1 MFIYSLIG
9 LFIYGFPRIILI
21 KKKQLKIY
29 WLREIILSL
38 FMAYLTCF
46 LKQLCRLHI
55 WGDGLTREL
64 YFWFNFDNINA
75 NINLIPFKSITE
87 YLYTTNSA
95 VDDWGAISSLNL
107 LANLMLFLPLGIF
120 APLLWIK
127 LRSFKSILLLG
138 IGFVTTIEFIQYFIG
153 RSSDIDD
160 IILNSLS
167 ILIGFSIF
175 RLLQL
180 GYDRYNQKT
189 RSTNLATDKSLIEIG
204 GEFSTSVPLTTV
216 HTVLVYGGSKL
227 CRTQNLISCRY
238 AL

>member
-1 MFIYSLIG
+1 MSLIATYLQSMFIYSLIG
-9 LFIYGFPRIILI
+9 LFIYGVPRIILI

-38 FMAYLTCF
+38 FVAYLSGLLSQTIMPDF
-46 LKQLCRLHI
+46 TFV
-55 WGDGLTREL
+55 DSLTREL

-189 RSTNLATDKSLIEIG
+189 RSTNLATDKS
-204 GEFSTSVPLTTV
+204 
-216 HTVLVYGGSKL
+216 
-227 CRTQNLISCRY
+227 
-238 AL
+238 

>member
-1 MFIYSLIG
+1 MSLIATYLQSMFIYSLIG
-9 LFIYGFPRIILI
+9 LFIYGVPRIILI

-38 FMAYLTCF
+38 FVAYLSGLLSQTIMPDF
-46 LKQLCRLHI
+46 TF
-55 WGDGLTREL
+55 GVDSLTREL

-189 RSTNLATDKSLIEIG
+189 RSTNLATDKS
-204 GEFSTSVPLTTV
+204 
-216 HTVLVYGGSKL
+216 
-227 CRTQNLISCRY
+227 
-238 AL
+238 

>member
-1 MFIYSLIG
+1 MSLITSYLQSMFIYSFIG
-9 LFIYGFPRIILI
+9 LFIYGVARIILI

-38 FMAYLTCF
+38 FVAYLS
-46 LKQLCRLHI
+46 
-55 WGDGLTREL
+55 GLLSQTIMPDFTFGIDSLTGEL

-75 NINLIPFKSITE
+75 SINLIPFKSITE

-120 APLLWIK
+120 APLLWTK
-127 LRSFKSILLLG
+127 FRLFKRILLLS

-175 RLLQL
+175 RLLEL
-180 GYDRYNQKT
+180 GYHRYNHKT
-189 RSTNLATDKSLIEIG
+189 RSINLTTDK
-204 GEFSTSVPLTTV
+204 
-216 HTVLVYGGSKL
+216 
-227 CRTQNLISCRY
+227 
-238 AL
+238 A